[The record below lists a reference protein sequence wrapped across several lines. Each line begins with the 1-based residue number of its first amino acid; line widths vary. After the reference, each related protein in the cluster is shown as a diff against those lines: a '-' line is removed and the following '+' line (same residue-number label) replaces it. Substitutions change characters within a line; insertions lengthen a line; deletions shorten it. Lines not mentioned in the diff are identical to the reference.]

1 MEENVN
7 NDEFYIPQVTEERIP
22 KAGMKFLSVEAA
34 FSFYNQYARE
44 AGFSAR
50 ISNIKKNKP
59 KTVRAR
65 GEVRTNCKAKISLLK
80 QQTGSDWIINN
91 FVEAHNHALCSPS
104 KVHLLRSHR
113 SVSIAKRALTQ
124 QFSEANVPTCQQMR
138 LLEIE
143 YGGPEHV
150 GCTERDIR
158 NIEQELRDEQKGVDA
173 ETLIEF
179 FASEKDKNPTFFFDY
194 ETDSNK
200 MFKRCFWADPKSRRQ
215 YSVFGDVVVFDS
227 TYNTNKYGMI
237 FAPFAG
243 VNHHHQTI
251 VFGCGFLS
259 DEKTESFIWLLKKW
273 MEAMRTGAPKVII
286 TDQDPAMT
294 KAIAQVLPFTVHRY
308 CLWHILTKFPDKV
321 SPVTLRDHYQ
331 NIKKVIMNSTSPD
344 EFEQSWKDAIK
355 CAKLELNDWI
365 SLMYG
370 LREKWVPN
378 GASKEK
384 YSTSRFVA
392 AGEGDE

>member
-50 ISNIKKNKP
+50 ISNSKKNK
-59 KTVRAR
+59 V
-65 GEVRTNCKAKISLLK
+65 TNEIFWKQIVCFNKKVIQISRVL
-80 QQTGSDWIINN
+80 ING
-91 FVEAHNHALCSPS
+91 SPS

-124 QFSEANVPTCQQMR
+124 QFSKANVPTCQQMR

-143 YGGPEHV
+143 YGGPGHV

-200 MFKRCFWADPKSRRQ
+200 MFRRCFWADPKS
-215 YSVFGDVVVFDS
+215 
-227 TYNTNKYGMI
+227 M
-237 FAPFAG
+237 
-243 VNHHHQTI
+243 
-251 VFGCGFLS
+251 S

-273 MEAMRTGAPKVII
+273 MEAMPTGAPKVII

-344 EFEQSWKDAIK
+344 EFEQSWKYVIK
-355 CAKLELNDWI
+355 CANLELNDWI
-365 SLMYG
+365 SLILVECRGMCHA
-370 LREKWVPN
+370 LRSWSSSSVPTPLSGISRQSIDN
-378 GASKEK
+378 KEHKSRASEEE